1 MLQILIP
8 TLVGIFFILPMWY
21 LYILECSDKSYYT
34 GITKNIAKRV
44 EAHNLGKGARYTRTR
59 TPVTLVYHERCGKQ
73 AKAMKREI
81 QVKNMRRKQKK
92 ALIDK
97 KAKRK

>member
-1 MLQILIP
+1 
-8 TLVGIFFILPMWY
+8 MWY

-34 GITKNIAKRV
+34 GITKNIEQRV
-44 EAHNLGKGARYTRTR
+44 ATHNSGKGARYTRTR
-59 TPVTLVYHERCGKQ
+59 TPVKLVYQERCGKR

-81 QVKNMRRKQKK
+81 QVKSMHRKQKK

-97 KAKRK
+97 KIIT